1 VLMPEEDYIHIHDAP
16 EVYRLTFEVE
26 PA

>member
-1 VLMPEEDYIHIHDAP
+1 MPEEDYIHIHDAP